1 MKLFSPLRLLVGPLL
16 LLLSGAGHAQAP
28 AAPTPVFAGVPQEN
42 IALAAPEFKLFDQ
55 KFYDNQLF
63 LLGESHGMARPQ
75 ELDFA
80 LLKHLNQRADVRTYV
95 AEVDCAK
102 AYYLNEY
109 LRTGQDST
117 LRLVFRSWVAGTIQ
131 WGNQEF
137 FTKVQ
142 RIRALNQTLPAARRI
157 RFIGLDE
164 FQDLP
169 LAADYAQTLLS
180 TRPVPAPLRAT
191 LDSVLTL
198 LRRADA
204 GALAVVGQ
212 RAARLLAAQAGH
224 YRQALGSATYD
235 NLALLLGNTFR
246 PAGFGREDMLVAN
259 FEVQYQ
265 TQQLAHEKL
274 YGLWGL
280 AHVLQSPI
288 QGNFR
293 SMAARLGQG
302 APLRGKVVSVLCVFS
317 GCQMLYPTA
326 NLPTPWQTAGQPY
339 SITDKFNH
347 DGPLSVLTGL
357 SELKQ
362 RTAPGSTTLFR
373 LDAPG
378 AATTRQSIE
387 VRYAPGIPAGQQ
399 IQFSA
404 ALPAVAY
411 VQYLV
416 LMRDSGPVQPLV
428 PPAAGQTAGK

>member
-1 MKLFSPLRLLVGPLL
+1 MKLFPPFHQLVVALSLL
-16 LLLSGAGHAQAP
+16 LLPCSGHAQQATAP
-28 AAPTPVFAGVPQEN
+28 VPVFAGVPQETL
-42 IALAAPEFKLFDQ
+42 ALAAPDFKLFDR

-63 LLGESHGMARPQ
+63 LLGESHGVARPQ

-80 LLKHLNQRADVRTYV
+80 LLKHLNQRAGVRTYV

-117 LRLVFRSWVAGTIQ
+117 LRRVFRSWVVGTIQ

-137 FTKVQ
+137 FAKVQ
-142 RIRALNQTLPAARRI
+142 RIRTLNETLPKARRI

-164 FQDLP
+164 LQDLP
-169 LAADYAQTLLS
+169 LAADYAQVLLG
-180 TRPVPAPLRAT
+180 TRPVPTPLRAS

-204 GALAVVGQ
+204 EVLASVGR
-212 RAARLLAAQAGH
+212 RAAQVLAAQEGL
-224 YRQALGSATYD
+224 YRKALGPATYD
-235 NLALLLGNTFR
+235 NLTLLLRNTFR
-246 PAGFGREDMLVAN
+246 PASAGREDMLVAN
-259 FEVQYQ
+259 FEFQYR
-265 TQQLAHEKL
+265 TQQLVHEKL

-293 SMAARLGQG
+293 SLAAQLRQ
-302 APLRGKVVSVLCVFS
+302 PLHGKVVSVLCVFS
-317 GCQMLYPTA
+317 GCQMLFPTA
-326 NLPTPWQTAGQPY
+326 GLPAPWQTAGQPY
-339 SITDKFNH
+339 SVTDKFNH

-357 SELKQ
+357 AELKQ

-378 AATTRQSIE
+378 AATGRQPIA
-387 VRYAPGIPAGQQ
+387 VRYAPGVPVGQQ
-399 IQFSA
+399 LQFSA
-404 ALPAVAY
+404 QLPAAAY

-416 LMRDSGPVQPLV
+416 LVRDSGPVQPLL
-428 PPAAGQTAGK
+428 PPAAGQMAGK